1 MKLHCLEIHTRVVRL
16 FFFLK
21 KEEIKFKI
29 VILGAVAEGV
39 VI

>member
-1 MKLHCLEIHTRVVRL
+1 MKLHYLEIHTRVVRL